1 MNRQPLLPARTRM
14 MVDRIVRVGERY
26 LCQLYLGQAE
36 EEKRQHADRKC
47 LHVLEFVRGPAKSQ
61 SPRGSASRR
70 RDVTL
75 ERFVAT
81 DAHVACPAGG
91 CPSSRLARYTR
102 GPIGAPEWDTPP
114 ATTSLE
120 EDDGRDRIVV
130 VDAHA
135 VALSGRAETEATDRA
150 DAGRSN
156 VPRHVPLGLR
166 EDEKD
171 PQSGRWKLLR
181 VAAGSHR
188 VLSQMQ
194 MANVDNRRGG
204 ATWAGFRILEL
215 KLQFH
220 IRRDSDGAHK
230 RGLPRG
236 GWNHGS
242 TVDAVGERG
251 EPGREE
257 IGSGIGVSF
266 LEETPCQIKS
276 ALGTGVAGG

>member
-1 MNRQPLLPARTRM
+1 M

-70 RDVTL
+70 HDVTL

-102 GPIGAPEWDTPP
+102 GPIGAPERDTPP
-114 ATTSLE
+114 ATTGLE

-171 PQSGRWKLLR
+171 PQSGRWKLLG

-194 MANVDNRRGG
+194 MAKCRQQARRRLMGRVQDPRTEVAIPHQARFRWRAQKRPAKRRLEAWQHCGRCGG
-204 ATWAGFRILEL
+204 TW
-215 KLQFH
+215 
-220 IRRDSDGAHK
+220 
-230 RGLPRG
+230 
-236 GWNHGS
+236 
-242 TVDAVGERG
+242 
-251 EPGREE
+251 
-257 IGSGIGVSF
+257 
-266 LEETPCQIKS
+266 
-276 ALGTGVAGG
+276 